1 VTGAPVAKSTISS
14 GQNNNIFI
22 LTKNFTKEVFPESTL
37 MRKYYIHIPILLIYS
52 RLLFSV
58 VILLLSFVQPVHFR
72 LMINTLLI
80 TGLITDIFDG
90 IIARKLNVSTVKL
103 RRMDSFIDQIFWLSA
118 LVAAYVTCSDFFKEN
133 GVLLAILL
141 GAEALTYMVS
151 YLKFKKEVATHAIL
165 SKVWTLTILATLVQ
179 IMATCDSSWLFITC
193 FYTGMITRMEIIAI
207 LIVIKKWENDVPSL
221 YHAVMIRKGKPIKR
235 NKLFNG

>member
-1 VTGAPVAKSTISS
+1 
-14 GQNNNIFI
+14 
-22 LTKNFTKEVFPESTL
+22 
-37 MRKYYIHIPILLIYS
+37 MRKHYKYIPILLIYS
-52 RLLFSV
+52 RLLFSA
-58 VILLLSFVQPVHFR
+58 VILLLAFVQPEHFR
-72 LMINTLLI
+72 LIINILLI
-80 TGLITDIFDG
+80 TGLITDVFDG

-118 LVAAYVTCSDFFKEN
+118 LAAAYIICSNFFKEN
-133 GVLLAILL
+133 GVLLAVLL

-179 IMATCDSSWLFITC
+179 IIAACDSGWLFLTC
-193 FYTGMITRMEIIAI
+193 FYTGIITRLEIIAI
-207 LIVIKKWENDVPSL
+207 LMVIRKWENDVPSL